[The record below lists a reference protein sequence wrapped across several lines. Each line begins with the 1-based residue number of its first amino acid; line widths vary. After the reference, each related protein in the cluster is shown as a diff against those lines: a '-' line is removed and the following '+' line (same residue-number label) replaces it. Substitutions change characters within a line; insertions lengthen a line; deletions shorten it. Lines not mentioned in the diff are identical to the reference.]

1 MNSKQMIILKLGN
14 KIIFQHPI
22 SQLNNLQKKNTI
34 TNKKPLINNVILKIN
49 FDNNNKEIE
58 KKIINEEKLLKKM
71 MNGYFNKEKPNFMNE
86 ISKEENQIMNLQKS
100 VEKFELNDNMKFQEM
115 ISILNNNNKE
125 NIKLKEV
132 NNKNMTNDKKK
143 EILSL
148 ISSNKKFFSKK
159 LCLNKNNFDKINQ
172 NLVLFMENNNNNRN
186 NINNINTNES
196 NDNSEQVNNK
206 IKFEKNKT
214 IYRKINK
221 IKEEYIKSF
230 KTFIGNDKL
239 SDRIIISY
247 FDINHPNVKIAAQKY
262 FISKYGLDEITLI
275 YIYQTNPNDKFCHKF
290 KLISEI
296 NELFIKAKN
305 EKNINPR
312 LYMKSGKEIKNN
324 SKIKCIGAL
333 NLDNNSIIK
342 II

>member
-34 TNKKPLINNVILKIN
+34 TSKKPLINNVILKIN
-49 FDNNNKEIE
+49 LDNNNKEIE

-125 NIKLKEV
+125 NIKL
-132 NNKNMTNDKKK
+132 NNKNMINDKKK

-186 NINNINTNES
+186 NINNIKTNES

-206 IKFEKNKT
+206 IEKNKT

-275 YIYQTNPNDKFCHKF
+275 YIYQTNPNDKFYHKF

-305 EKNINPR
+305 EKTINPR

>member
-49 FDNNNKEIE
+49 LDNNNKEIE

-125 NIKLKEV
+125 NIKL

-186 NINNINTNES
+186 NINNIKTNES

-206 IKFEKNKT
+206 IKIEKNKT

>member
-49 FDNNNKEIE
+49 LDNNNKEIE

-159 LCLNKNNFDKINQ
+159 LFLNKNNFDKINQ
-172 NLVLFMENNNNNRN
+172 NLVLFMENNNNN
-186 NINNINTNES
+186 INNIKTNES

-206 IKFEKNKT
+206 IKIEKNKT

-221 IKEEYIKSF
+221 IKEEYLKSF